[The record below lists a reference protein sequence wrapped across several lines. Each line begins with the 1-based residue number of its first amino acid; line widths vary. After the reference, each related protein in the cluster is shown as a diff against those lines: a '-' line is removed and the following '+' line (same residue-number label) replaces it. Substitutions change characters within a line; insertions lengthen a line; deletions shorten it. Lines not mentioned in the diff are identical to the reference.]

1 MAPLSIDMPFDPSIW
16 TTPEPFGVKAILRL
30 LDDTMA
36 WVTTSKSPPSSGDV
50 SFDTGARAADAAAVA
65 EAAAAVADVAAAV
78 ADVAA
83 ADADVEAFDA
93 WVEAVEALVD
103 AFDA

>member
-1 MAPLSIDMPFDPSIW
+1 MEIAPLSIDMPFDPSIC

-36 WVTTSKSPPSSGDV
+36 WVTTSKSPPSSGEL

-65 EAAAAVADVAAAV
+65 EAAAAVADVAAA
-78 ADVAA
+78 A
-83 ADADVEAFDA
+83 
-93 WVEAVEALVD
+93 
-103 AFDA
+103 

>member
-1 MAPLSIDMPFDPSIW
+1 MSRFPSIL
-16 TTPEPFGVKAILRL
+16 TTPEPFGVRSILRL

-36 WVTTSKSPPSSGDV
+36 CVRTSRSPPSSGDV

-78 ADVAA
+78 ADV
-83 ADADVEAFDA
+83 EAFDA